1 MVRIPIVLRG
11 PAGRCYHVAVHGEM
25 TALSLLCSR
34 AVINCC
40 YAGGMTNPVCST
52 EFRTGSSETAGLQC
66 DLVKIL
72 LVEDENDIAEFVRNG
87 LEENGYSVDHCDNG
101 NDGLERALSGSYD
114 AILLDIM
121 LPGRDGLSILKLLR
135 QRKHTV
141 PVIVLSARGEVEERI
156 EGLKLGADDYLPKP
170 FYVAE
175 LLARLESVVRRSG
188 GQGLS
193 RLKAADLEVDLIE
206 HRVWRSGEEVFVSPR
221 EYQLLAFLMRQ
232 KGRVLS
238 RTQILEQVWEYQF
251 DPGTNLV
258 DACVRRLRK
267 KVDDEREQALIETVR
282 GVGYRFRA
290 DTE

>member
-1 MVRIPIVLRG
+1 
-11 PAGRCYHVAVHGEM
+11 M
-25 TALSLLCSR
+25 TTS
-34 AVINCC
+34 V
-40 YAGGMTNPVCST
+40 GST
-52 EFRTGSSETAGLQC
+52 EFGAGSSGNDGLPS

-72 LVEDENDIAEFVRNG
+72 LVEDEKDIAEFVRNG
-87 LEENGYSVDHCDNG
+87 LEASGYSVDHCDNG
-101 NDGLERALSGSYD
+101 DDGLERASSGGYD

-188 GQGLS
+188 GLGLS
-193 RLKAADLEVDLIE
+193 RLKAADLDVDLIE
-206 HRVWRSGEEVFVSPR
+206 HRVWRNGEEVFVSPR
-221 EYQLLAFLMRQ
+221 EYQLLAFFMRQ

-267 KVDDEREQALIETVR
+267 KVDAEREHPLIETVR
-282 GVGYRFRA
+282 GVGYRFRST
-290 DTE
+290 TE